1 MTKEKMLKY
10 LVYKLHL
17 IVTELISIQIL
28 NDGQLQKGIYT
39 AQFSTYLIPSFKGL
53 MEVKKY
59 SHLEEAAWLRI
70 IMV

>member
-1 MTKEKMLKY
+1 MLKY

-28 NDGQLQKGIYT
+28 NNGQLQKGIYI
-39 AQFSTYLIPSFKGL
+39 AQSSTYLILSFKGL
-53 MEVKKY
+53 MVARKY
-59 SHLEEAAWLRI
+59 SHLEEAAWPRI